1 MSKNYLKIQS
11 VISEVNNV
19 VVGQEYMIKR
29 LLMGLFTQGHIL
41 LEGVPG
47 LAKTL
52 TVNTLS
58 SVLKLNFKRIQFTPD
73 LLPSDVIGTMIYNQ
87 KKSSFEVKKG
97 PVFSNII
104 LADEIN
110 RSPAKVQSALLES
123 MQEKQ
128 VTIGDDTYKLDLPFL
143 VLATQNP
150 IDQEGTYPLPEAQ
163 RDRFMMKLNVDYPS
177 KEEELKIM
185 QRMADLNFNKKTKTI
200 LNKKDITTIQNE
212 INKVSISESIEK
224 YIIEIVNATR
234 KPSSVNLN
242 ELDEFISF
250 GASPRASINLS
261 LASKANAFLSN
272 RDYVMPD
279 DIKEIA
285 QDVLN
290 HRIILNYEA
299 EAEGIKPDFIIKL
312 KKSNHK
318 FFLNFLEERIG
329 NLVGEIVKINSTQIF
344 PLSAHINDSFVNKR
358 LIYVGDSA
366 HSIHP
371 IAGQGWNLGVN
382 DVKNLHEVCK
392 KYNRDIGSQRFCD
405 HYNDLSYNK
414 AFQLFQITDKLDW
427 HFKNN
432 SNLYR
437 LLSYAGFKFIENK
450 NSIKNE
456 ITKYAMGV

>member
-1 MSKNYLKIQS
+1 MKIQK
-11 VISEVNNV
+11 VIDEVSKV
-19 VVGQEYMIKR
+19 VVGQDYMIKR

-58 SVLKLNFKRIQFTPD
+58 NALKLNFKRIQFTPD

-97 PVFSNII
+97 PIFSNLI

-128 VTIGDDTYKLDLPFL
+128 VTIGEESFKLELPFL

-163 RDRFMMKLNVDYPS
+163 RDRFMMKLNISYPS

-185 QRMADLNFNKKTKTI
+185 QRMSDLNFKNTVKTV
-200 LNKKDITTIQNE
+200 LSKKDINSVQGE
-212 INKVSISESIEK
+212 INSVSISESIQK
-224 YIIEIVNATR
+224 YIIELVNATR
-234 KPSSVNLN
+234 DPSSVG
-242 ELDEFISF
+242 LDDLSNYISF

-272 RDYVMPD
+272 RDYVIPD
-279 DIKEIA
+279 DIKEVA
-285 QDVLN
+285 NDVLN

-299 EAEGIKPDFIIKL
+299 EAESVRPDSIIRKI
-312 KKSNHK
+312 
-318 FFLNFLEERIG
+318 LEKVE
-329 NLVGEIVKINSTQIF
+329 INS
-344 PLSAHINDSFVNKR
+344 
-358 LIYVGDSA
+358 
-366 HSIHP
+366 
-371 IAGQGWNLGVN
+371 
-382 DVKNLHEVCK
+382 
-392 KYNRDIGSQRFCD
+392 
-405 HYNDLSYNK
+405 
-414 AFQLFQITDKLDW
+414 
-427 HFKNN
+427 
-432 SNLYR
+432 
-437 LLSYAGFKFIENK
+437 
-450 NSIKNE
+450 
-456 ITKYAMGV
+456 

>member
-1 MSKNYLKIQS
+1 MSKNYLKIQN
-11 VISEVNNV
+11 VISEVNKV
-19 VVGQEYMIKR
+19 VVGQDYMIKR

-128 VTIGDDTYKLDLPFL
+128 VTIGDDSYKLDLPFL

-185 QRMADLNFNKKTKTI
+185 QRMSDLNFKKSTKTI
-200 LNKKDITTIQNE
+200 LNKKDISAIQNE

-234 KPSSVNLN
+234 KPSSVKLN
-242 ELDEFISF
+242 EFEDYISF

-279 DIKEIA
+279 DVKEIA
-285 QDVLN
+285 HDVLN

-299 EAEGIKPDFIIKL
+299 EAEGIKPELIIK
-312 KKSNHK
+312 NI
-318 FFLNFLEERIG
+318 LEKVE
-329 NLVGEIVKINSTQIF
+329 INS
-344 PLSAHINDSFVNKR
+344 
-358 LIYVGDSA
+358 
-366 HSIHP
+366 
-371 IAGQGWNLGVN
+371 
-382 DVKNLHEVCK
+382 
-392 KYNRDIGSQRFCD
+392 
-405 HYNDLSYNK
+405 
-414 AFQLFQITDKLDW
+414 
-427 HFKNN
+427 
-432 SNLYR
+432 
-437 LLSYAGFKFIENK
+437 
-450 NSIKNE
+450 
-456 ITKYAMGV
+456 

>member
-1 MSKNYLKIQS
+1 MSSNYLKIQK
-11 VISEVNNV
+11 VIDEVSKV
-19 VVGQEYMIKR
+19 VVGQDYMIKR

-58 SVLKLNFKRIQFTPD
+58 NALKLNFKRIQFTPD

-87 KKSSFEVKKG
+87 KSSFEVKKG
-97 PVFSNII
+97 PIFSNLI

-128 VTIGDDTYKLDLPFL
+128 VTIGEESFKLELPFL

-163 RDRFMMKLNVDYPS
+163 RDRFMMKLNISYPS

-185 QRMADLNFNKKTKTI
+185 QRMSDLNFKNTVKTV
-200 LNKKDITTIQNE
+200 LSKKDINSVQGE
-212 INKVSISESIEK
+212 INSVSISESIQK
-224 YIIEIVNATR
+224 YIIELVNATR
-234 KPSSVNLN
+234 DPSSVG
-242 ELDEFISF
+242 LDDLSNYISF

-279 DIKEIA
+279 DIKEVA
-285 QDVLN
+285 NDVLN

-299 EAEGIKPDFIIKL
+299 EAEGVRPDSIIRKI
-312 KKSNHK
+312 
-318 FFLNFLEERIG
+318 LEKVE
-329 NLVGEIVKINSTQIF
+329 INS
-344 PLSAHINDSFVNKR
+344 
-358 LIYVGDSA
+358 
-366 HSIHP
+366 
-371 IAGQGWNLGVN
+371 
-382 DVKNLHEVCK
+382 
-392 KYNRDIGSQRFCD
+392 
-405 HYNDLSYNK
+405 
-414 AFQLFQITDKLDW
+414 
-427 HFKNN
+427 
-432 SNLYR
+432 
-437 LLSYAGFKFIENK
+437 
-450 NSIKNE
+450 
-456 ITKYAMGV
+456 

>member
-1 MSKNYLKIQS
+1 MSKNYLKIQN
-11 VISEVNNV
+11 VISEVNKV
-19 VVGQEYMIKR
+19 VVGQDYMIKR

-128 VTIGDDTYKLDLPFL
+128 VTIGDESYKLDLPFL

-185 QRMADLNFNKKTKTI
+185 QRMSDLNFKKSTKTI
-200 LNKKDITTIQNE
+200 LNKKDITAIQNE

-234 KPSSVNLN
+234 KPSSVKLN
-242 ELDEFISF
+242 EFEDYISF

-285 QDVLN
+285 HDVLN

-299 EAEGIKPDFIIKL
+299 EAEGIKPELIIK
-312 KKSNHK
+312 NI
-318 FFLNFLEERIG
+318 LEKVE
-329 NLVGEIVKINSTQIF
+329 INS
-344 PLSAHINDSFVNKR
+344 
-358 LIYVGDSA
+358 
-366 HSIHP
+366 
-371 IAGQGWNLGVN
+371 
-382 DVKNLHEVCK
+382 
-392 KYNRDIGSQRFCD
+392 
-405 HYNDLSYNK
+405 
-414 AFQLFQITDKLDW
+414 
-427 HFKNN
+427 
-432 SNLYR
+432 
-437 LLSYAGFKFIENK
+437 
-450 NSIKNE
+450 
-456 ITKYAMGV
+456 

>member
-1 MSKNYLKIQS
+1 MSKNYLKIQN
-11 VISEVNNV
+11 VISEVNKV
-19 VVGQEYMIKR
+19 VVGQDYMIKR

-128 VTIGDDTYKLDLPFL
+128 VTIGDDSYKLDLPFL

-185 QRMADLNFNKKTKTI
+185 QRMSDLNFKKSTKTI
-200 LNKKDITTIQNE
+200 LNKKDITAIQNE
-212 INKVSISESIEK
+212 LNKVSI
-224 YIIEIVNATR
+224 
-234 KPSSVNLN
+234 
-242 ELDEFISF
+242 
-250 GASPRASINLS
+250 
-261 LASKANAFLSN
+261 
-272 RDYVMPD
+272 
-279 DIKEIA
+279 
-285 QDVLN
+285 
-290 HRIILNYEA
+290 
-299 EAEGIKPDFIIKL
+299 
-312 KKSNHK
+312 
-318 FFLNFLEERIG
+318 
-329 NLVGEIVKINSTQIF
+329 
-344 PLSAHINDSFVNKR
+344 
-358 LIYVGDSA
+358 
-366 HSIHP
+366 
-371 IAGQGWNLGVN
+371 
-382 DVKNLHEVCK
+382 
-392 KYNRDIGSQRFCD
+392 
-405 HYNDLSYNK
+405 
-414 AFQLFQITDKLDW
+414 
-427 HFKNN
+427 
-432 SNLYR
+432 
-437 LLSYAGFKFIENK
+437 
-450 NSIKNE
+450 
-456 ITKYAMGV
+456 

>member
-1 MSKNYLKIQS
+1 MSSNYLKIQK
-11 VISEVNNV
+11 VIDEVSKV
-19 VVGQEYMIKR
+19 VVGQDYMIKR

-58 SVLKLNFKRIQFTPD
+58 NALKLNFKRIQFTPD

-97 PVFSNII
+97 PIFSNLI

-128 VTIGDDTYKLDLPFL
+128 VTIGEESFKLELPFL

-163 RDRFMMKLNVDYPS
+163 RDRFMMKLNISYPS

-185 QRMADLNFNKKTKTI
+185 QRMSDLNFKNTVKTV
-200 LNKKDITTIQNE
+200 LSKKDINSVQGE
-212 INKVSISESIEK
+212 INSVSISESIQK
-224 YIIEIVNATR
+224 YIIELVNATR
-234 KPSSVNLN
+234 DPSSVG
-242 ELDEFISF
+242 LDDLRNYISF

-279 DIKEIA
+279 DIKEVA
-285 QDVLN
+285 NDVLN

-299 EAEGIKPDFIIKL
+299 EAEGVRPDSIIRKI
-312 KKSNHK
+312 
-318 FFLNFLEERIG
+318 LEKVE
-329 NLVGEIVKINSTQIF
+329 INS
-344 PLSAHINDSFVNKR
+344 
-358 LIYVGDSA
+358 
-366 HSIHP
+366 
-371 IAGQGWNLGVN
+371 
-382 DVKNLHEVCK
+382 
-392 KYNRDIGSQRFCD
+392 
-405 HYNDLSYNK
+405 
-414 AFQLFQITDKLDW
+414 
-427 HFKNN
+427 
-432 SNLYR
+432 
-437 LLSYAGFKFIENK
+437 
-450 NSIKNE
+450 
-456 ITKYAMGV
+456 

>member
-11 VISEVNNV
+11 VITEVNKV

-163 RDRFMMKLNVDYPS
+163 RDRFMMKLNIDYPS

-185 QRMADLNFNKKTKTI
+185 QRMSDLNFKNSTKTI
-200 LNKKDITTIQNE
+200 LNKKDISAIQNE

-234 KPSSVNLN
+234 KPSSINLN
-242 ELDEFISF
+242 DLDEYISF

-279 DIKEIA
+279 DVKEIA
-285 QDVLN
+285 HDVLN

-299 EAEGIKPDFIIKL
+299 EAEGIIPNMIIKKIL
-312 KKSNHK
+312 DKV
-318 FFLNFLEERIG
+318 E
-329 NLVGEIVKINSTQIF
+329 INS
-344 PLSAHINDSFVNKR
+344 
-358 LIYVGDSA
+358 
-366 HSIHP
+366 
-371 IAGQGWNLGVN
+371 
-382 DVKNLHEVCK
+382 
-392 KYNRDIGSQRFCD
+392 
-405 HYNDLSYNK
+405 
-414 AFQLFQITDKLDW
+414 
-427 HFKNN
+427 
-432 SNLYR
+432 
-437 LLSYAGFKFIENK
+437 
-450 NSIKNE
+450 
-456 ITKYAMGV
+456 